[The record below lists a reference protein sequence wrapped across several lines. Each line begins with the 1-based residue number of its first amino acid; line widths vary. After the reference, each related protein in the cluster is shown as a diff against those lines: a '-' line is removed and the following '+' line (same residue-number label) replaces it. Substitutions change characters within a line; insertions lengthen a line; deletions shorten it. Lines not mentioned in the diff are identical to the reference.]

1 MQNIQL
7 RSLAIGIFSMALF
20 AACKKNTNDLAA
32 TPPANPVTGGMGTA
46 VNPDI
51 LKDSTL
57 FYTQDI
63 YLWNKQI
70 PATFNARSFADPA
83 AIMQAIH
90 PYSIEPGFTQP
101 VDKWSFAMK
110 KTEWDQQSAG
120 MSSLA
125 TSPNL
130 AGDFGMSVFFK
141 AEGDLRVRLV
151 EPNSPAGLAGIRRG
165 WRISQINGSN
175 TISTSNATSIVNDV
189 YYAASTAFGF
199 TKPDGENAKIT
210 LNAAHYA
217 EKPVY
222 MDTVFNAGNKRVG
235 YLVYNSFLG
244 KTADISAEFQ
254 RVFSRFAS
262 QQVTEVIVD
271 LRYNGGGFVSLAEQ
285 LANYLAPMS
294 ANGGLM
300 MKQVYNAENTQ
311 NNSTTYFRKAG
322 SLNLSDVYFIVSKS
336 SASASELLINNLKPY
351 MDVKLIGPG
360 ATHGKPVGFFPIPV
374 GDWYIFPVSF
384 KTTNKNGEGS
394 YFNGIAVNGQVA
406 DGLDKDWGDVTE
418 SCLASAI
425 RNITGGTYLRAA
437 APYQPSP
444 EIISGNDKLDAPF
457 LKITIAKKP

>member
-1 MQNIQL
+1 MQIYQL
-7 RSLAIGIFSMALF
+7 RNLAFGIFSLAFF
-20 AACKKNTNDLAA
+20 AACKKNTTDLAA
-32 TPPANPVTGGMGTA
+32 TPPVTGGTA
-46 VNPDI
+46 PTVSADI
-51 LKDSTL
+51 IKDSTHL
-57 FYTQDI
+57 NTKDI
-63 YLWNKQI
+63 YLWNTQI
-70 PATFNARSFADPA
+70 PASFNARSYADPV

-90 PYSIEPGFTQP
+90 PYSLEPGFAQP

-125 TSPNL
+125 TSPNE
-130 AGDFGMSVFFK
+130 AGDFGMSVFFR

-151 EPNSPAGLAGIRRG
+151 EPNSPAGIAGIKRG
-165 WRISQINGSN
+165 WRITQINGSN

-199 TKPDGENAKIT
+199 TKADGANASIT

-222 MDTVFNAGNKRVG
+222 LDTVYNTGSQRVG

-244 KTADISAEFQ
+244 KTADINAEFQ

-262 QQVTEVIVD
+262 QQVTDVVVD

-285 LANYLAPMS
+285 LANYLAPAS

-300 MKQVYNAENTQ
+300 MKQEYNTSNSQ
-311 NNSTTYFRKAG
+311 NNSTTYFHKTG
-322 SLNLSDVYFIVSKS
+322 SLNLPDVYFIVSKS
-336 SASASELLINNLKPY
+336 TASASELLINTLKPY

-384 KTTNKNGEGS
+384 RTTNKNGEGN
-394 YFNGIAVNGQVA
+394 YFNGLAVNAQIA
-406 DGLDKDWGDVTE
+406 DGLDKDWGDTNE
-418 SCLASAI
+418 SCLASAL
-425 RNITGGTYLRAA
+425 RNITGGTYLREAA
-437 APYQPSP
+437 YKPSP
-444 EIISGNDKLDAPF
+444 QIVAGNNQLDEPF
-457 LKITIAKKP
+457 LKITVGKKP